1 MAQHLAGMYAALMT
15 AFSDDGA
22 FDPARQSRLNAYV
35 LGQGLTGLYVGGSSG
50 ESGLL
55 DAEELLAQQEV
66 VAADARGSGAKLIA
80 HVGLPN
86 LRDSIRLA
94 RRAEV
99 LGYDGLSALPPHSY
113 PFSDAEILGY
123 YRDLAQATALPLIVY
138 EVPIRTGR
146 PISLETL
153 VEILH
158 LPNVAGIK
166 FTSTDLFKFSMLRRR
181 CPGKLFYFGFDEI
194 YLTGG
199 ILGADGGIGTT
210 YNLLGGLY
218 AALDAALRA
227 GQIEQAQALQDAS
240 QIFVESLL
248 DIGVLPGMKAAFRAI
263 GLDLGLTRAPMAQR
277 VLDGDARMR
286 AVLAR
291 PEIACWIGKQPG

>member
-1 MAQHLAGMYAALMT
+1 MAKHLAGMYAALMT
-15 AFSDDGA
+15 AFSDEGA

-66 VAADARGSGAKLIA
+66 VAADAKGLGARLIA
-80 HVGLPN
+80 HVGVPN

-94 RRAEV
+94 RRAEA

-113 PFSDAEILGY
+113 PFSDAEIFGY

-146 PISLETL
+146 PIGLETL
-153 VEILH
+153 VDILH

-181 CPGKLFYFGFDEI
+181 CPGKLFFFGFDEI

-227 GQIEQAQALQDAS
+227 GHIDRARALQDAS

-248 DIGVLPGMKAAFRAI
+248 DIGVLPGMKAAFRGI
-263 GLDLGLTRAPMAQR
+263 GLELGLTRAPMAAR
-277 VLDGDARMR
+277 FPDAEARMR
-286 AVLAR
+286 AVLDR
-291 PEIACWIGKQPG
+291 PEIACWIGKRPG